1 MEERIAARLEELRQ
15 AERET
20 EIRLSVI
27 RTVIAELSALLSP
40 AEVVSGEPLGEQA
53 A

>member
-20 EIRLSVI
+20 VARLVTI
-27 RTVIAELSALLSP
+27 RTVIAELEKLLLP
-40 AEVVSGEPLGEQA
+40 APIITQGEDTHGD
-53 A
+53 